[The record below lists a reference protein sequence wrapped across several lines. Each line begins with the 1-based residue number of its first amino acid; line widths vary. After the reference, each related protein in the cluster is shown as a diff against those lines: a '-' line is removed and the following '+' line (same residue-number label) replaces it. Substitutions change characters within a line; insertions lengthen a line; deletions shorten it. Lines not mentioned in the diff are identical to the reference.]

1 MWVSHTNR
9 NIDSIAEN
17 INKMYKENYQNDES
31 LALDVRGMVS
41 ALGGSICQVPFLD
54 MGVDSMNVEAWE
66 KSTSGD
72 KWEYVKFTIYVSMTD
87 SRRRQNFTIAHE
99 LGHLYLHFLKWKDES
114 TRKTTFKRLSYAVGG
129 DMEREANMFAGA
141 LLMPKSK
148 YEEIYN
154 EYGGD
159 LIKIAD
165 IFDVSVSA
173 AEVRARVLNLNEA
186 SSVVV

>member
-1 MWVSHTNR
+1 MRVSHPNR
-9 NIDSIAEN
+9 NIDSIAEK
-17 INKMYKENYQNDES
+17 INKMYKDDYQNDEKV
-31 LALDVRGMVS
+31 ALDIRGMVS
-41 ALGGSICQVPFLD
+41 VLGGSIRQVPFLD
-54 MGVDSMNVEAWE
+54 MGVDSMNIEESE
-66 KSTSGD
+66 KSPNGD
-72 KWEYVKFTIYVSMTD
+72 EWEYVKFTIYVSMTD

-141 LLMPKSK
+141 LLMPKSE
-148 YEEIYN
+148 YERIYR

-173 AEVRARVLNLNEA
+173 AEVRARVLQLDKEI
-186 SSVVV
+186 